1 MGKESLIIFFSHS
14 SLEFSYT
21 LEEGVVGRHEGQ
33 QLSDW
38 TNWNQ
43 NHSGVGPE
51 WHQNQIVFVVGC
63 EGQNKLLVAQF

>member
-51 WHQNQIVFVVGC
+51 FHQSQFLCVGLC
-63 EGQNKLLVAQF
+63 EGQNQAVVTLL